1 MKVVIQ
7 GHATYDIR
15 ISSSINSSWTLV
27 SLRAAW
33 APPWWMASCGLRCKL
48 FCSKVKKEGYIDAY
62 DFSLADQEVDLLAMS
77 LCKQLDHS
85 LLVYHWLQLGPNS
98 LETRVL
104 QLRWLVKT
112 EAESIRES
120 LVLLSTLKL
129 EFLLEDL
136 PSSPV
141 SPHRS
146 VMICHG
152 VKWYRVISILMTLM
166 SLVGILQHNHEHC
179 SICLV
184 LAFFSAS

>member
-7 GHATYDIR
+7 GHSTYDIR

-77 LCKQLDHS
+77 LCKQLDDHS

-98 LETRVL
+98 LETCVL

-120 LVLLSTLKL
+120 LVRLSTLKL

-152 VKWYRVISILMTLM
+152 VKWYRFISILMTLV
-166 SLVGILQHNHEHC
+166 SPFGILQDNHAHC
-179 SICLV
+179 
-184 LAFFSAS
+184 FFFA